1 MDRNTITAV
10 VLMALVVFGFSY
22 WSSRNNT
29 AEQAQTKEA
38 TELVEQKKTT
48 ANAAAKHV
56 AAATVLDSTGLF
68 AQAKVANDSVKP
80 IILSND
86 KIEVTIAPK
95 GGQISQVVLKGY
107 KTYEDYKV
115 GNNNDLVLYNS
126 NDASM
131 NFTLETKQ
139 LNIATEDLYFNA
151 VNVSKNSVTME
162 AVGNRGEKLAFDY
175 VLSEDYMLNMSLRS
189 EGLSQEVSPKTKTI
203 GVELTDHVR
212 QFEKGFYFENQYS
225 TLSYK
230 DVDGS
235 SDHLKEHGDD
245 EQMLEESVE
254 WVAFKNQYFSSCFIA
269 KEPLSNVKL
278 TSVSEDEKN
287 PKGYLKQYS
296 AQMETAF
303 DPSGKT
309 PAQFQWYFGPN
320 NFRLLQSMDKHSLT
334 PEHDIDLEK
343 LVYLGWPVV
352 RWVNRFFTIYVFD
365 FLTSLNLPMW
375 LVLVLITLILRVIVY
390 PSTKKSFMSSAKQ
403 RVLRPKVEKINEKYK
418 DSDNALQRQQ
428 EIQSLYSQHGVS
440 MMGGCLPM
448 LIQMPIWIA
457 MFNFVPNAIELRQQ
471 SFLWADDL
479 SAYDD
484 LISWSTDIWGLGNH
498 LSLFCIL
505 FCLSNVLY
513 SVMTMRQQRDSMA
526 AAAGQQAQQ
535 MKIMQYMM
543 FLMPV
548 MFFFMFNKYSSGLNF
563 YYFISLLSSAITMWY
578 LRWST
583 DDAKLLA
590 KLEATFERNKNNP
603 QKKPSGLSARLAALA
618 AEQQKLVEEQRKRN
632 AQQK

>member
-418 DSDNALQRQQ
+418 DNDDALQRQQ

-513 SVMTMRQQRDSMA
+513 SVMTMRQQRDSM

>member
-309 PAQFQWYFGPN
+309 PTQFQWYFGPN

-526 AAAGQQAQQ
+526 AAGQQAQQ

>member
-1 MDRNTITAV
+1 MDKNTITAV

-29 AEQAQTKEA
+29 AEQAQDA
-38 TELVEQKKTT
+38 TEQVEQKK
-48 ANAAAKHV
+48 ANAGV
-56 AAATVLDSTGLF
+56 ASAQHASTAMLDSTALF
-68 AQAKVANDSVKP
+68 AQATVANDSVKP
-80 IILSND
+80 VVLSND

-95 GGQISQVVLKGY
+95 GGQVSRVVLKEY
-107 KTYEDYKV
+107 KEYRHYKAGV
-115 GNNNDLVLYNS
+115 DSALVLYNS

-131 NFTLETKQ
+131 NFTLETKRQ
-139 LNIATEDLYFNA
+139 NLETEDYYFQPVNA
-151 VNVSKNSVTME
+151 TKNAVTME
-162 AVGNRGEKLAFDY
+162 AVGKNGEKIAFDY
-175 VLSEDYMLNMSLRS
+175 ALSEDYMLKMSLRI
-189 EGLSQEVSPKTKTI
+189 EGFSQVVSPKTKSI
-203 GVELTDHVR
+203 GIQLTDHVR
-212 QFEKGFYFENQYS
+212 QFEKGFYFENPYS

-235 SDHLKEHGDD
+235 SSHLKEHGDD
-245 EQMLEESVE
+245 EQMLEEAVE
-254 WVAFKNQYFSSCFIA
+254 WIAFKNQYFSSCFIA

-303 DPSGKT
+303 DASGKT

-334 PEHDIDLEK
+334 PNHDIDLQK

-365 FLTSLNLPMW
+365 FLTSFNLPMW

-418 DSDNALQRQQ
+418 DNDNALQRQQ

-484 LISWSTDIWGLGNH
+484 LISWSADIWGLGNH

-513 SVMTMRQQRDSMA
+513 SVMTMRQQRDSM

-590 KLEATFERNKNNP
+590 KLEATYERNKNNP

-618 AEQQKLVEEQRKRN
+618 AEQQKMVEEQRKRN

>member
-48 ANAAAKHV
+48 ANVAAKHV

-418 DSDNALQRQQ
+418 DNDNALQRQQ

-513 SVMTMRQQRDSMA
+513 SVMTMRQQRDSM

>member
-526 AAAGQQAQQ
+526 AAGQQAQQ

>member
-287 PKGYLKQYS
+287 PKGYLKLYS
-296 AQMETAF
+296 AKMETAF

-334 PEHDIDLEK
+334 PNHDIDLEK

-484 LISWSTDIWGLGNH
+484 LIRWSTDIWGLGNH

-513 SVMTMRQQRDSMA
+513 SVMTMRQQRDSM

>member
-38 TELVEQKKTT
+38 TELLEQKKTT

-80 IILSND
+80 IILSNE

-526 AAAGQQAQQ
+526 AAGQQAQQ

>member
-418 DSDNALQRQQ
+418 DNDNALQRQQ

-526 AAAGQQAQQ
+526 AAGQQAQQ

-603 QKKPSGLSARLAALA
+603 QKRPSGLSARLAALA

>member
-526 AAAGQQAQQ
+526 AAGQQAQQ

-618 AEQQKLVEEQRKRN
+618 AEQQKLVEEQRKRH

>member
-1 MDRNTITAV
+1 
-10 VLMALVVFGFSY
+10 
-22 WSSRNNT
+22 
-29 AEQAQTKEA
+29 
-38 TELVEQKKTT
+38 
-48 ANAAAKHV
+48 
-56 AAATVLDSTGLF
+56 
-68 AQAKVANDSVKP
+68 
-80 IILSND
+80 
-86 KIEVTIAPK
+86 
-95 GGQISQVVLKGY
+95 
-107 KTYEDYKV
+107 
-115 GNNNDLVLYNS
+115 
-126 NDASM
+126 
-131 NFTLETKQ
+131 
-139 LNIATEDLYFNA
+139 
-151 VNVSKNSVTME
+151 
-162 AVGNRGEKLAFDY
+162 
-175 VLSEDYMLNMSLRS
+175 MSLRS

-296 AQMETAF
+296 AQMEAAF

-365 FLTSLNLPMW
+365 FLTSFNLPMW

-526 AAAGQQAQQ
+526 AAGQQAQQ

>member
-162 AVGNRGEKLAFDY
+162 AVGNRGEKLACDY

-526 AAAGQQAQQ
+526 AAGQQAQQ

>member
-365 FLTSLNLPMW
+365 FLTSFNLPMW

-526 AAAGQQAQQ
+526 AAGQQAQQ

>member
-162 AVGNRGEKLAFDY
+162 TVGNRGEKLAFDY

-365 FLTSLNLPMW
+365 FLTSFNLPMW

-526 AAAGQQAQQ
+526 AAGQQAQQ

>member
-526 AAAGQQAQQ
+526 AAGQQAQQ

-603 QKKPSGLSARLAALA
+603 QKRPSGLSARLAALA

>member
-29 AEQAQTKEA
+29 AEQVQTKEA

-296 AQMETAF
+296 AHMETAF

-418 DSDNALQRQQ
+418 DNDNALQRQQ

-513 SVMTMRQQRDSMA
+513 SVMTMRQQRDSM

>member
-1 MDRNTITAV
+1 MDKNTITAV

-29 AEQAQTKEA
+29 AEQAQAQDA
-38 TELVEQKKTT
+38 TEQVEQKK
-48 ANAAAKHV
+48 ANAGVASAQHASAAM
-56 AAATVLDSTGLF
+56 LDSTALF
-68 AQAKVANDSVKP
+68 AQATVANDSVKP
-80 IILSND
+80 VVLSND

-95 GGQISQVVLKGY
+95 GGQVSRVVLKEY
-107 KTYEDYKV
+107 KEYRHYKAGV
-115 GNNNDLVLYNS
+115 DSALVLYNS

-131 NFTLETKQ
+131 NFTLETKRQ
-139 LNIATEDLYFNA
+139 NLETEDYYFQPVNA
-151 VNVSKNSVTME
+151 TKNAVTME
-162 AVGNRGEKLAFDY
+162 AVGKNGEKIAFDY
-175 VLSEDYMLNMSLRS
+175 ALSEDYMLNMSLRS
-189 EGLSQEVSPKTKTI
+189 EGLSQEVSPKTKSI
-203 GVELTDHVR
+203 GVQLTDHVR

-235 SDHLKEHGDD
+235 SSHLKEHGDD
-245 EQMLEESVE
+245 EQMLEEAVE
-254 WVAFKNQYFSSCFIA
+254 WIAFKNQYFSTCFIA

-303 DPSGKT
+303 DASGKT

-334 PEHDIDLEK
+334 PNHDIDLQK

-365 FLTSLNLPMW
+365 FLTSFNLPMW

-418 DSDNALQRQQ
+418 DNDNALQRQQ

-526 AAAGQQAQQ
+526 AAGQQAQQ

-590 KLEATFERNKNNP
+590 KLEATYERNKNNP

-618 AEQQKLVEEQRKRN
+618 AEQQKMVEEQRKRN

>member
-95 GGQISQVVLKGY
+95 GGQISKVVLKGY

-418 DSDNALQRQQ
+418 DNDNALQRQQ

-513 SVMTMRQQRDSMA
+513 SVMTMRQQRDSM

>member
-457 MFNFVPNAIELRQQ
+457 MFNFVPNASELRQQ

-513 SVMTMRQQRDSMA
+513 SVMTMRQQRDSM

-632 AQQK
+632 GQQK

>member
-418 DSDNALQRQQ
+418 DNDNALQRQQ

-513 SVMTMRQQRDSMA
+513 SVMTMRQQRDSM

>member
-22 WSSRNNT
+22 WSSR
-29 AEQAQTKEA
+29 KEA

-309 PAQFQWYFGPN
+309 PTQFQWYFGPN

-457 MFNFVPNAIELRQQ
+457 MFNFVPNELRQQ

-513 SVMTMRQQRDSMA
+513 SVMTMRQQRDSM

>member
-95 GGQISQVVLKGY
+95 GGQICQVVLKGY

-296 AQMETAF
+296 AQMETTF

-526 AAAGQQAQQ
+526 AAGQQAQQ

>member
-48 ANAAAKHV
+48 ANVAAKHV

-320 NFRLLQSMDKHSLT
+320 NFRLLQSMAKHSLT

-418 DSDNALQRQQ
+418 DNDNALQRQQ

-513 SVMTMRQQRDSMA
+513 SVMTMRQQRDSM

>member
-1 MDRNTITAV
+1 MDRNTVTAV

-48 ANAAAKHV
+48 ANVAAKHV

-68 AQAKVANDSVKP
+68 AQGKVANDSVKP

-418 DSDNALQRQQ
+418 DNDNALQRQQ

-513 SVMTMRQQRDSMA
+513 SVMTMRQQRDSM

>member
-1 MDRNTITAV
+1 MDKNTITAV

-418 DSDNALQRQQ
+418 DNDNALQRQQ

-513 SVMTMRQQRDSMA
+513 SVMTMRQQRDSM

>member
-1 MDRNTITAV
+1 MDRNTVTAV

-22 WSSRNNT
+22 WSSHNKS
-29 AEQAQTKEA
+29 AEQTQNTEVTAQAKD
-38 TELVEQKKTT
+38 KKSV
-48 ANAAAKHV
+48 ANGASVHQTD
-56 AAATVLDSTGLF
+56 AATLDSTALF
-68 AQAKVANDSVKP
+68 AQASVANDSLKP
-80 IILSND
+80 VVLSND

-95 GGQISQVVLKGY
+95 GGQVSQVLLKEY
-107 KTYEDYKV
+107 KSYKDYNEGK
-115 GNNNDLVLYNS
+115 NNALVLYNS

-131 NFTLETKQ
+131 NFTIETKQ
-139 LNIATEDLYFNA
+139 RNIDTENLYFKP
-151 VNVSKNSVTME
+151 VQVTKNSVTME
-162 AVGNRGEKLAFDY
+162 AVGKRGEKLAFDY

-189 EGLSQEVSPKTKTI
+189 EGLSQEVSPKTKTVGI
-203 GVELTDHVR
+203 ALTDHVR

-230 DVDGS
+230 DVEGS
-235 SDHLKEHGDD
+235 SDHLKERGND
-245 EQMLEESVE
+245 EKQIEENLE
-254 WVAFKNQYFSSCFIA
+254 WIAFKNQYFSSCFIA
-269 KEPLSNVKL
+269 KSPLTNVKL
-278 TSVSEDEKN
+278 TSESEDEKN
-287 PKGYLKQYS
+287 NNGYLKQYG
-296 AQMETAF
+296 AQMESAF
-303 DPSGKT
+303 DASGKT

-320 NFRLLQSMDKHSLT
+320 NFRLLQSMDKHSLNKGQ
-334 PEHDIDLEK
+334 DIDLQK

-375 LVLVLITLILRVIVY
+375 LVLVLITLILRAIVF
-390 PSTKKSFMSSAKQ
+390 PSTRKSFMSSAKQ

-418 DSDNALQRQQ
+418 DKDNALQRQQ
-428 EIQSLYSQHGVS
+428 EIQTLYSQHGVS

-484 LISWSTDIWGLGNH
+484 LISWSGEIWGLGNH

-513 SVMTMRQQRDSMA
+513 SMMTMRQQQDSMA
-526 AAAGQQAQQ
+526 AAGQQGQQ

-548 MFFFMFNKYSSGLNF
+548 MFFFMFNKYSAGLNF
-563 YYFISLLSSAITMWY
+563 YYFISLFSSALTMWY

-583 DDAKLLA
+583 DDAKLLE
-590 KLEATFERNKNNP
+590 KLEATYERNKNNP
-603 QKKPSGLSARLAALA
+603 NKKPSGLSARLAALA

-632 AQQK
+632 EQQK

>member
-526 AAAGQQAQQ
+526 AAGQQAQQ

-632 AQQK
+632 GQQK

>member
-95 GGQISQVVLKGY
+95 GGQISKVVLKGY

-126 NDASM
+126 NDAPM

-418 DSDNALQRQQ
+418 DNDNALQRQQ

-513 SVMTMRQQRDSMA
+513 SVMTMRQQRDSM